1 MRVCVTRVK
10 FKVAPDKAKLER
22 AKPPLR
28 INTISQGGRPRSKEE
43 SVMHVAGDKKAIVW
57 QSFRTWI
64 PVQLNDLEIDVADCE
79 KAHGIYPKGYCSYRC
94 GFNSI

>member
-1 MRVCVTRVK
+1 MTWVK
-10 FKVAPDKAKLER
+10 FEVAPDKAKLER

-43 SVMHVAGDKKAIVW
+43 RIMHVAGDKKAIVW

-64 PVQLNDLEIDVADCE
+64 PEQLNDYKVDV
-79 KAHGIYPKGYCSYRC
+79 G
-94 GFNSI
+94 